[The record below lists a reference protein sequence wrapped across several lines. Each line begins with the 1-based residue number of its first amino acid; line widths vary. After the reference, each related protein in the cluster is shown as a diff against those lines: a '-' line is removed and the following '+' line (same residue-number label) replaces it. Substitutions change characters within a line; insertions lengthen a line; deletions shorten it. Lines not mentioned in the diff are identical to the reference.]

1 MTQIDYLI
9 INDMTKLGSL
19 VVGKKNQITIMGIL
33 NISPESFYKKSIKST
48 KSEISKYLCD
58 MEENGANII
67 DIGGM
72 STAPYLKTIVSEKI
86 ESERITKTI
95 KIIQNLSNI
104 PISVDTCR
112 ASVAKDALE
121 LGIDVINDI
130 SGLKYDKNMPKIVE
144 KYNPSLILCS
154 YSKKLVKGNSISV
167 TKQLLNQSIKIA
179 KNAQISKD
187 KIVVDPAI
195 GFFRRS
201 SDVKNNLPYTKITS
215 DWAQRDIEIIKK
227 LKTHVFELGLVPIIP
242 LSGID
247 SGIFDNAKEIGL
259 EKHIPKIEKF
269 LRTKIQTISDARI
282 LDKDLRKLM
291 RDRKI
296 VSVNH
301 GPNMIHDILDSL
313 ELKH

>member
-1 MTQIDYLI
+1 
-9 INDMTKLGSL
+9 
-19 VVGKKNQITIMGIL
+19 
-33 NISPESFYKKSIKST
+33 
-48 KSEISKYLCD
+48 

-227 LKTHVFELGLVPIIP
+227 LKLLKSTFPILVSISNKSFLGKLLGKEDPSERNTGTAIAEMLSIINGASIIRTH
-242 LSGID
+242 
-247 SGIFDNAKEIGL
+247 N
-259 EKHIPKIEKF
+259 PKITSDVIKMTKF
-269 LRTKIQTISDARI
+269 FTQKSKKGL
-282 LDKDLRKLM
+282 
-291 RDRKI
+291 
-296 VSVNH
+296 
-301 GPNMIHDILDSL
+301 
-313 ELKH
+313 

>member
-1 MTQIDYLI
+1 
-9 INDMTKLGSL
+9 MTKLGNL
-19 VVGKKNQITIMGIL
+19 VVGRKNEITIMGIL

-48 KSEISKYLCD
+48 KSEISKYLLD

-72 STAPYLKTIVSEKI
+72 STAPYLKTIVSEKS

-130 SGLKYDKNMPKIVE
+130 SGLKYDVNMPKII
-144 KYNPSLILCS
+144 KKFSPSVILCP
-154 YSKKLVKGNSISV
+154 YSKQLVKGNAISV
-167 TKQLLNQSIKIA
+167 TKKLLNESVLIA
-179 KNAQISKD
+179 KNSQISKD

-201 SDVKNNLPYTKITS
+201 SDVKNKLPYTKINS

-227 LKTHVFELGLVPIIP
+227 LKLLKTNFPILVSISNKSFIGKLLGKENPTDRNTGTAIAEMLSIINGASIIRTH
-242 LSGID
+242 
-247 SGIFDNAKEIGL
+247 N
-259 EKHIPKIEKF
+259 PKITSDVIK
-269 LRTKIQTISDARI
+269 LTNSLTKKSKKG
-282 LDKDLRKLM
+282 L
-291 RDRKI
+291 
-296 VSVNH
+296 
-301 GPNMIHDILDSL
+301 
-313 ELKH
+313 

>member
-1 MTQIDYLI
+1 
-9 INDMTKLGSL
+9 
-19 VVGKKNQITIMGIL
+19 
-33 NISPESFYKKSIKST
+33 
-48 KSEISKYLCD
+48 
-58 MEENGANII
+58 
-67 DIGGM
+67 M
-72 STAPYLKTIVSEKI
+72 STAPYLKTIVSEKT

-154 YSKKLVKGNSISV
+154 YSKQLVTGNSISV
-167 TKQLLNQSIKIA
+167 TKKLLNESIKIA
-179 KNAQISKD
+179 KNAQISND

-215 DWAQRDIEIIKK
+215 DWAQRDMEIIKK
-227 LKTHVFELGLVPIIP
+227 LQSLKTTFPILVSISNKSFLGKLLGEEDPVDRYTGTAIAEMFSIINGA
-242 LSGID
+242 SI
-247 SGIFDNAKEIGL
+247 IRTHN
-259 EKHIPKIEKF
+259 PKITSDVIKM
-269 LRTKIQTISDARI
+269 TKLLTKKSKKG
-282 LDKDLRKLM
+282 L
-291 RDRKI
+291 
-296 VSVNH
+296 
-301 GPNMIHDILDSL
+301 
-313 ELKH
+313 

>member
-1 MTQIDYLI
+1 
-9 INDMTKLGSL
+9 MTKLGDL
-19 VVGKKNQITIMGIL
+19 VVGRKNEITIMGIL

-48 KSEISKYLCD
+48 KSQISKHLCD

-72 STAPYLKTIVSEKI
+72 STAPYLKTIVSEKT

-154 YSKKLVKGNSISV
+154 YSKQLVTGNSISV
-167 TKQLLNQSIKIA
+167 TKKLLNESIKIA
-179 KNAQISKD
+179 KNAQISND

-195 GFFRRS
+195 GFFRCS

-215 DWAQRDIEIIKK
+215 DWAQRDMEIIKK
-227 LKTHVFELGLVPIIP
+227 LKTLKTTFPILVSISNKSFLGKLLGKEDPVDRHTGTAIAEMFSIINGA
-242 LSGID
+242 SI
-247 SGIFDNAKEIGL
+247 IRTHN
-259 EKHIPKIEKF
+259 PKITSDVIKM
-269 LRTKIQTISDARI
+269 TK
-282 LDKDLRKLM
+282 
-291 RDRKI
+291 
-296 VSVNH
+296 
-301 GPNMIHDILDSL
+301 SL
-313 ELKH
+313 TKKSKKGL